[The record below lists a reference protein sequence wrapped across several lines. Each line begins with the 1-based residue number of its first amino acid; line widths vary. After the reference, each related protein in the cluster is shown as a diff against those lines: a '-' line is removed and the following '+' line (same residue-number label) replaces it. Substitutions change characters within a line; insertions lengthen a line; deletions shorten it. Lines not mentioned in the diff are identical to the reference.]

1 MLEWEVLL
9 VDIHQLFQEWPKQT
23 MNLLSQ
29 CTECLHCFKHQSSDV
44 NPRAEIIENILM
56 ALLNLGEFAHVASL
70 EQFQQK
76 WPFLEFLSLI
86 GKCCI
91 DLAELKESSSS
102 YRELWQAGNDFF
114 VK

>member
-9 VDIHQLFQEWPKQT
+9 IDVCQLFQEWPTQNV
-23 MNLLSQ
+23 NLLSR
-29 CTECLHCFKHQSSDV
+29 CTDCLQCFKHQSSDV

-56 ALLNLGEFAHVASL
+56 ALLNLGEFDQVSSL

-86 GKCCI
+86 AKACT
-91 DLAELKESSSS
+91 DLVGLKDSSSS
-102 YRELWQAGNDFF
+102 YRELWHAG
-114 VK
+114 